1 MMPAST
7 TLASSQPRW
16 GDQKAPIT
24 AAPKTS
30 QNPFRHLVGRG
41 APCVSASSKA
51 PAGHA
56 AVEAVPA
63 GLHWSSQL
71 PVCRRAVLQGSG
83 SAKGWRRRTNVWREA
98 TSPAR
103 GLKTTKKTK
112 RQRGAISC
120 ANAVYFMKPITPL
133 AVAALA
139 FGVWAWHVAPD
150 YVSPPAAPMPLA
162 FTSSSP
168 RSAAADSCR
177 CHGCGCKGGPG
188 WRGQNG
194 QCVSHANLTKDCGS
208 PPSTRC
214 TYEGAQQICPSRG

>member
-56 AVEAVPA
+56 AVERSRPA
-63 GLHWSSQL
+63 FIGHRNY
-71 PVCRRAVLQGSG
+71 PFVVVRRYRVQG
-83 SAKGWRRRTNVWREA
+83 SAKGWRRRTRIWREATTRANPGEERGGQRYFRGACAPRVPPSSGKRKWRRRTDVWREA

-103 GLKTTKKTK
+103 GFRRLTSDGSAAHSSW
-112 RQRGAISC
+112 RCQLAESPLRGLS
-120 ANAVYFMKPITPL
+120 
-133 AVAALA
+133 AAGLFPP
-139 FGVWAWHVAPD
+139 FGGA
-150 YVSPPAAPMPLA
+150 
-162 FTSSSP
+162 SSS
-168 RSAAADSCR
+168 
-177 CHGCGCKGGPG
+177 
-188 WRGQNG
+188 
-194 QCVSHANLTKDCGS
+194 GS
-208 PPSTRC
+208 
-214 TYEGAQQICPSRG
+214 

>member
-56 AVEAVPA
+56 AGGGPGRPSLVIAITRLSSCGATGFRARPKDGGDEQGFGAKQQQGRTRARNEAVSDISRRLCPRVPP
-63 GLHWSSQL
+63 SSGK
-71 PVCRRAVLQGSG
+71 R
-83 SAKGWRRRTNVWREA
+83 KWRRRTDVWREA

-103 GLKTTKKTK
+103 GFRRL
-112 RQRGAISC
+112 
-120 ANAVYFMKPITPL
+120 
-133 AVAALA
+133 
-139 FGVWAWHVAPD
+139 
-150 YVSPPAAPMPLA
+150 
-162 FTSSSP
+162 TSDG
-168 RSAAADSCR
+168 SAAHSSGAANWRSSR
-177 CHGCGCKGGPG
+177 CG
-188 WRGQNG
+188 
-194 QCVSHANLTKDCGS
+194 VSALPVFTASGS
-208 PPSTRC
+208 P
-214 TYEGAQQICPSRG
+214 